1 MDSIELTILHNQRA
15 TTLDVDYRVEE
26 DSGDWDTPSYYDLE
40 LRSVRMDGVELL
52 KFLNVDVREYVYQ
65 AALNYETGFDQRG
78 NDVELDLN

>member
-40 LRSVRMDGVELL
+40 LRSVKIDGVELL

-65 AALNYETGFDQRG
+65 AALNYETCYKHMS
-78 NDVELDLN
+78 NDFELDLN